1 MCWWRAQT
9 DGGDPSANLPAGN
22 KKPSIQPTKD
32 KSGGDVPRHVKALKT
47 NQPAAAQA
55 GKQLAAIFTFM
66 NQPY

>member
-1 MCWWRAQT
+1 MAATQART
-9 DGGDPSANLPAGN
+9 FRLE
-22 KKPSIQPTKD
+22 I
-32 KSGGDVPRHVKALKT
+32 KSQASNPPRTSLVGDVPRHVKALKT